1 MPSEWTRL
9 LVTGCYRSGTT
20 LLEKLLHAH
29 PNVTVA
35 SQPFPLLYVQ
45 ATEAF
50 NAAIGIERRYP
61 LDHLFLE
68 DGHRAADFHAFLD
81 RHVLSAA
88 DLDRLFADLAAYTA
102 GLWTPEI
109 LTFRGEIR
117 PGTFTE
123 VFTQLLGCVPRLFPK
138 PELRVVGAKEVL
150 CEEYVPYLIKRGARA
165 IIILRDPRDM
175 ILSLNFGQRDNKTGL
190 PRPILYSLR
199 AWRKSVALA
208 CACDGDRAFAWLR
221 YEDLIVDTD
230 AALARMAR
238 FLDLPP
244 YAAGATAG
252 GIRDQWGKPW
262 GGNSSFDDKEG
273 VSACSVGTFR
283 DRLPPAVLAYIET
296 VCLPE
301 MRLAGYPPVAVSRF
315 DAAALTGY
323 REPFDAVHAK
333 FAADYSSDPA
343 HLRDE
348 AERHRRLI
356 DAVPSSSAEA
366 RRWFLH
372 EAAYDR
378 LRAAVHDE
386 PGR

>member
-1 MPSEWTRL
+1 MPSEPTPL

-29 PNVTVA
+29 PNATVA

-45 ATEAF
+45 VKEAF
-50 NAAIGIERRYP
+50 NTAVGIERRYP

-68 DGHRAADFHAFLD
+68 DGYRTADFHAFLD
-81 RHVLSAA
+81 RHVLSAE
-88 DLDRLFADLAAYTA
+88 DLDRLFADLAAYTV
-102 GLWTPEI
+102 GLWTPGI
-109 LTFRGEIR
+109 LEFRGAVR
-117 PGTFTE
+117 PGTFNE
-123 VFTQLLGCVPRLFPK
+123 VFTQLLGCAARLFPK
-138 PELRVVGAKEVL
+138 PDLRVVGAKEVL
-150 CEEYVPYLIKRGARA
+150 CEEYVPFLIKRGART

-199 AWRKSVALA
+199 AWRKSVAIA
-208 CACDGDRAFAWLR
+208 CACEGNPAFAWLR
-221 YEDLIVDTD
+221 YEDLIADAD

-244 YAAGATAG
+244 YPPGATTG
-252 GIRDQWGKPW
+252 DIRDQSGKPW
-262 GGNSSFDDKEG
+262 SGNSSFDDKEG
-273 VSACSVGTFR
+273 VSASSVGTFR
-283 DRLPPAVLAYIET
+283 DRLPPAVIAYIET

-301 MRLAGYPPVAVSRF
+301 MRFVGYPPVAVSRF
-315 DAAALTGY
+315 DAAALTAY

-356 DAVPSSSAEA
+356 DDVPSSHAEA
-366 RRWFLH
+366 RRWFLD
-372 EAAYDR
+372 EAAYVS
-378 LRAAVHDE
+378 LRAALHD
-386 PGR
+386 GRGR